1 MKKKICFILALL
13 MIGASLASCSEKNAN
28 DNENT
33 PETPAATDNLNPS
46 GETETE
52 PETSKYL
59 DDLDESYD
67 FGGYN
72 MRFIVEEG
80 GQGNLTELS
89 IMAAEDT
96 GEVVDSAVVERN
108 NSICER
114 LNINI
119 DLVDTIMFSG
129 LPGTVRPSIQAGS
142 DDYDIIGTYQYY
154 GISMGPEGLMM
165 NLKGVDN
172 IDTTR
177 EYWGTDYID
186 NMSYKDITYWV
197 TGDIAL
203 RYTGGM
209 YVTYINQEIWNN
221 HYADVDVYD
230 LVNEGKW
237 TIDALNEYSNGAYED
252 TNGNGRIDFKDSY
265 GFAFDIED
273 PAEGM
278 AAGAMIKFSERDE
291 SGTPIITLNNER
303 TLTFY
308 EKMYNIVANNT
319 GFWHAEDDSK
329 TVMQMFA
336 DNRAMITVNK
346 LFQSGIYL
354 REMEQEFKIIP
365 VPKLNEEQEHYNTML
380 HDGVTLFGI
389 PITNQELEKTT
400 ITLECMA
407 SESLKTVTPAYY
419 DVALK
424 VKYARDTESGM
435 MIDLIRSNVSAD
447 FAALYSN
454 NISSIAHFFR
464 SNLSSKTE
472 AIASA
477 MEKNQKLWNKSLSRL
492 LEDIETNSDK
502 TE

>member
-1 MKKKICFILALL
+1 MKKKFYLILALL
-13 MIGASLASCSEKNAN
+13 MIGASMASCSEKTAN
-28 DNENT
+28 DDT
-33 PETPAATDNLNPS
+33 TAETPAVDNTLDLS
-46 GETETE
+46 GDTETETE
-52 PETSKYL
+52 TKKYL
-59 DDLDESYD
+59 DDLAESYD

-72 MRFIVEEG
+72 VRFIVEEG

-89 IMAAEDT
+89 IRAEEDT

-108 NSICER
+108 NSVCDR

-119 DLVDTIMFSG
+119 DLVDVIMYPG

-154 GISMGPEGLMM
+154 GISMGPEGLML
-165 NLKGVDN
+165 NLNSVEN

-177 EYWGTDYID
+177 EYWGTQYIE

-209 YVTYINQEIWNN
+209 YVTYINQEIWGN

-237 TIDALNEYSNGAYED
+237 TIDALNEYSNGAFED
-252 TNGNGRIDFKDSY
+252 MNGNGRIDYKDSF
-265 GFAFDIED
+265 GFVFDIED
-273 PAEGM
+273 PVEGM
-278 AAGAMIKFSERDE
+278 AAGSMINFSERDD
-291 SGTPIITLNNER
+291 SGTPVITFNNER
-303 TLTFY
+303 TITFY
-308 EKMYNIVANNT
+308 EKMYNIIANNT
-319 GFWHAEDDSK
+319 GFWHTEDDSK

-389 PITNQELEKTT
+389 PITNQHIDETSV
-400 ITLECMA
+400 TLECLA

-435 MIDLIRSNVSAD
+435 MIDLIRDNVSAD
-447 FAALYSN
+447 FAELYSY
-454 NISSIAHFFR
+454 NISDIAHFFR

-472 AIASA
+472 AISSS
-477 MEKNQKLWNKSLSRL
+477 MEKQQKLWNKSLERL
-492 LEDIETNSDK
+492 LTNIEENSDK
-502 TE
+502 Y